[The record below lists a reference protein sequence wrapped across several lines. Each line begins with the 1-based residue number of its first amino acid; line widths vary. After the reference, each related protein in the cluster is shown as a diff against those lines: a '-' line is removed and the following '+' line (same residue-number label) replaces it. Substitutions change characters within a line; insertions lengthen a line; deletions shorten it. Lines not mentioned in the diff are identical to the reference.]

1 MNINDLTV
9 SFSHLNTETL
19 FEDWEWLIGRNKHPV
34 LITKAGDAF
43 LQDND
48 TGEVHFLDITEGLLF
63 QVASTGDEF
72 TALLSDENFVMEH
85 FSVNLIA
92 PLLKEGDNIQ
102 AGMLYGW
109 EKPCVLGGEFSS
121 DNLEPT
127 DIEVHFSM
135 QGQIWNQVKDLPEG
149 SSIGNVNVI

>member
-9 SFSHLNTETL
+9 SFSHLNLETL
-19 FEDWEWLIGRNKHPV
+19 FEDWKWLIGKNKNPV
-34 LITKAGDAF
+34 LITKSGDAF

-48 TGEVHFLDITEGLLF
+48 TGEVYFLDTVEGVLS

-72 TALLSDENFVMEH
+72 MALLSDVNFVMEH
-85 FSVNLIA
+85 FAVNLIA
-92 PLLKEGDNIQ
+92 PLLQEDENIQ

-109 EKPCVLGGEFSS
+109 KKSCVLGGEFSA

-127 DIEVHFSM
+127 DIEVHFSV

-149 SSIGNVNVI
+149 STIDNVNIV